1 MQSCTDVALQLASF
15 CAGSTFTASLYPAPM
30 RPANMS
36 CDQGNLSKQFVHVQV
51 AVITALGPLFGLSR
65 IQAARSGLLLAAGGE
80 FAFVAL

>member
-1 MQSCTDVALQLASF
+1 MERQLPLMMPLLA
-15 CAGSTFTASLYPAPM
+15 
-30 RPANMS
+30 
-36 CDQGNLSKQFVHVQV
+36 QV

>member
-1 MQSCTDVALQLASF
+1 MLVGRLPLMMQSLI
-15 CAGSTFTASLYPAPM
+15 
-30 RPANMS
+30 
-36 CDQGNLSKQFVHVQV
+36 QV